1 MVGKVGKLPTAERR
15 KYMTEASRLLE
26 ARVVD
31 LRARMQLAGITPGEL
46 KVFHKVAAIMEAG
59 QGRIHPDDL
68 IAASFVTD
76 VVDK

>member
-1 MVGKVGKLPTAERR
+1 MR
-15 KYMTEASRLLE
+15 
-26 ARVVD
+26 
-31 LRARMQLAGITPGEL
+31 LAGITPGEL
-46 KVFHKVAAIMEAG
+46 KVSHKVAAIMDAG